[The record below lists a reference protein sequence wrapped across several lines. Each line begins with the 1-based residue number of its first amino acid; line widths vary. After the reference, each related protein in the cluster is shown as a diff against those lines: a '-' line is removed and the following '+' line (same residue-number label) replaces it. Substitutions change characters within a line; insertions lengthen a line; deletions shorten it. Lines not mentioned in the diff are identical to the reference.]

1 MKRHLLYLIIFLIT
15 SSAYA
20 QQATWNITSGTNYN
34 WVYDFSTGT
43 GNAGSTF
50 TTASSNSISTPTTP
64 GFLPQPI
71 SGSARVGIGSGGTP
85 SFTLMKNGATNLD
98 SLQFQASS
106 TGTIGKFSL
115 YGVDGATAL
124 TAYYFTARFL
134 NNTATRADWVLA
146 ISSGSTSAISSSGVA
161 STGTTSN
168 TDIFGVLRF
177 SVNTTDN
184 TKMDLLYR
192 IKPDAGSTISL
203 NTTPTQFNRGT
214 NYAFEI
220 LCNNTS
226 TSQDYTRDGT
236 SYTVPSRT
244 YHIWANGVRVLK
256 TASTPSVSTDYDF
269 PANQLAAD
277 SPLNS
282 IFITGN
288 NSQTSGSASND
299 GTLILSKISMKLANS
314 TLPVSLTQFTGK
326 NELGK
331 VRLKWQTASESNNSH
346 FEILRS
352 SDQNNT
358 PTVIGKVN
366 GKGNSN
372 TTINYDFLDNNPVK
386 GNNYYQL
393 RQVDFDYKSTLS
405 NTIIVKSNLSE
416 TDFIVY
422 KGNNNGVFA
431 SINSEEN
438 VDASFTLID
447 LNGKVI
453 NQFNKR
459 LVRGSNAIEV
469 YPSALSQG
477 IYLVKLSLNGS
488 QAIKKI
494 SY

>member
-1 MKRHLLYLIIFLIT
+1 MKRQLLYLIIFLIT
-15 SSAYA
+15 SSAYG
-20 QQATWNITSGTNYN
+20 QQATWNITSGINYN
-34 WVYDFSTGT
+34 WVYNLAAGT

-50 TTASSNSISTPTTP
+50 ATASSNSVSTPTAP
-64 GFLPQPI
+64 GFLPQPV
-71 SGSARVGIGSGGTP
+71 SGSARVGIGSVGTP
-85 SFTLMKNGATNLD
+85 SFTLLKDGTTNLD

-115 YGVDGATAL
+115 YSVDGATAL
-124 TAYYFTARFL
+124 TAYYFNARFL

-146 ISSGSTSAISSSGVA
+146 ISSGPTAATSGSGVA

-168 TDIFGVLRF
+168 TDLFGVLRF

-226 TSQDYTRDGT
+226 ITQKYTRSGIEYD
-236 SYTVPSRT
+236 VPSRT

-269 PANQLAAD
+269 PANQLATD

-352 SDQNNT
+352 SDQNNST
-358 PTVIGKVN
+358 TVIGKVN
-366 GKGNSN
+366 GNGNSN
-372 TTINYDFLDNNPVK
+372 ATINYDFLDNNPIK

-393 RQVDFDYKSTLS
+393 RQVDFDSKSTLS

-422 KGNNNGVFA
+422 KGNNDGVFV

-438 VDASFTLID
+438 VEATVTLID

-459 LVRGSNAIEV
+459 LAKGNNIQEV
-469 YPSALSQG
+469 YPSALTPG
-477 IYLVKLSLNGS
+477 IYLVGLSLNGT